1 MLVSFDCQMETKK
14 SKKSKNKKLEFIL
27 SWMQIC
33 ICSLF
38 PRTESFYSLRLLEE
52 FLYDQYCLTTSAYNA
67 FAVEGQA
74 AYFSK
79 NTAGLWTI
87 YDCVM
92 TDFLCARA
100 LNINFKNHA
109 V

>member
-1 MLVSFDCQMETKK
+1 METKK

-52 FLYDQYCLTTSAYNA
+52 FLYDQYCLTQVHIMRLLLRDKLPT
-67 FAVEGQA
+67 FLKTLQ
-74 AYFSK
+74 
-79 NTAGLWTI
+79 
-87 YDCVM
+87 
-92 TDFLCARA
+92 DFGPSMIVL
-100 LNINFKNHA
+100 
-109 V
+109 